1 MIQIRTLMSNQTTST
16 SSFSNSLKGVVVL
29 ALFLVCSMG
38 FAQEQKA
45 TTSQELTTTSP
56 ASTSVSESLNIMSW
70 FMGTKQSIQTGAGK
84 EVNGNNK
91 KQLINSGIAPNRLLL
106 KTFMKKAAVYNN
118 ALV

>member
-1 MIQIRTLMSNQTTST
+1 MIQIRTLMSNQSK

-29 ALFLVCSMG
+29 TLFLVCSMG

-45 TTSQELTTTSP
+45 TTPELTTTSP

>member
-1 MIQIRTLMSNQTTST
+1 MIQIRTLMSNQTTSIF
-16 SSFSNSLKGVVVL
+16 SFTNSIKVVVVL
-29 ALFLVCSMG
+29 MMFLVCSIG

-45 TTSQELTTTSP
+45 TTSQELTTTSS
-56 ASTSVSESLNIMSW
+56 ASSSVSESLNFMSW

-106 KTFMKKAAVYNN
+106 KTFMKKATVYNN
-118 ALV
+118 ALA